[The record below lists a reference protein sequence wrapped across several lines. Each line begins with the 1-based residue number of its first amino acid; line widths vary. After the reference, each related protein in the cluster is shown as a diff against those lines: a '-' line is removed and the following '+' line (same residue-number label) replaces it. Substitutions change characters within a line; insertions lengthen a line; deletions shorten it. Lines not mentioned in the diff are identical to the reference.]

1 MDNKVDKDNPF
12 YQEKPGL
19 VGSISDLA
27 SKASSI
33 TDLFSKLK
41 SLARAEDLSDAQ
53 KKLDA
58 IAQMDKT
65 ETV

>member
-1 MDNKVDKDNPF
+1 MNNEIDKDHPL

-19 VGSISDLA
+19 VGSISGLA
-27 SKASSI
+27 SKASSMA
-33 TDLFSKLK
+33 DLFSKLK